1 MLVRL
6 KSYSTLSEA
15 IEDQAYLNSNGIEA
29 CIENS
34 QDIHPTL
41 LGQVFL
47 SVASEHLDQSA
58 KLLLVKTA
66 SEDESPKD

>member
-15 IEDQAYLNSNGIEA
+15 LEDQAYLNSNGIDA
-29 CIENS
+29 NIENS

-41 LGQVFL
+41 LGQVYL
-47 SVASEHLDQSA
+47 SVPSEYLDKSA
-58 KLLLVKTA
+58 KLLIAKTA
-66 SEDESPKD
+66 DNEEPL